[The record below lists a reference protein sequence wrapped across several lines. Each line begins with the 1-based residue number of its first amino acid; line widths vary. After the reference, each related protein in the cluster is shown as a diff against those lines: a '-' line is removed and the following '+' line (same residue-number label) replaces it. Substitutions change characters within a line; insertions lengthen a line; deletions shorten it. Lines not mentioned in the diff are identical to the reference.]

1 MVMSLWP
8 RFLAHP
14 VCSKLFA
21 KRQTMHIEKKT
32 LNAFSR
38 HFVSEM

>member
-14 VCSKLFA
+14 VGL
-21 KRQTMHIEKKT
+21 IEIGNDIT
-32 LNAFSR
+32 SNSDDSL
-38 HFVSEM
+38 